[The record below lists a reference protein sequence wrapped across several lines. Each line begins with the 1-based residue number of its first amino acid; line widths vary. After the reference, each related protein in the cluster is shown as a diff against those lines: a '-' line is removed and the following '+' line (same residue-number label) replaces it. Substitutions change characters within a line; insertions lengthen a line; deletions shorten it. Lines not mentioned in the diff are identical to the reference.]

1 MLDRNKYRVEQLDI
15 LKALGIVCMVSGHA
29 YAPFTKF
36 VYLFHMAIFFIASGF
51 FYKDKNSQDIQSVF
65 KAFWKKVKRLYIP
78 LFIWNTIYTLLHN
91 LFIHINVYT
100 DNPQLLNYVSGK
112 WICITEYYS
121 KYDIIMRI
129 IEGTIFSS
137 SEQMF
142 GTEWFLRVL
151 FMTSIFYLIF
161 DYIIKHLFKQR
172 HVLIQ
177 FIIATILLIFGFS
190 CYKIFNNSFYG
201 IAQTCSFYCLYFL
214 GYILQ
219 RYKDKYSN
227 WNWKQYIPALFVS
240 FLILLLLNGIGS
252 IELGQN
258 RYENPVFL
266 LLASSSGW
274 LLLYS
279 LSYFIKKYIY
289 LKKIMIEIGKHTLAI
304 MILHFLSFKI
314 VELFIVNYYG
324 MPLFCVAAFPN
335 LFGSMGLW
343 WLAYTIIGVI
353 VPIILSIVYH
363 NFIDKIYNQHLPKKT
378 I

>member
-161 DYIIKHLFKQR
+161 DYIIKHLYYFT
-172 HVLIQ
+172 HHILIHYY
-177 FIIATILLIFGFS
+177 FS
-190 CYKIFNNSFYG
+190 F
-201 IAQTCSFYCLYFL
+201 
-214 GYILQ
+214 
-219 RYKDKYSN
+219 
-227 WNWKQYIPALFVS
+227 
-240 FLILLLLNGIGS
+240 S
-252 IELGQN
+252 I
-258 RYENPVFL
+258 
-266 LLASSSGW
+266 
-274 LLLYS
+274 
-279 LSYFIKKYIY
+279 
-289 LKKIMIEIGKHTLAI
+289 
-304 MILHFLSFKI
+304 
-314 VELFIVNYYG
+314 
-324 MPLFCVAAFPN
+324 
-335 LFGSMGLW
+335 
-343 WLAYTIIGVI
+343 
-353 VPIILSIVYH
+353 
-363 NFIDKIYNQHLPKKT
+363 
-378 I
+378 